1 MDRYE
6 KDHVIDRM
14 SKALEDL
21 QDSFNSAL
29 LRAKPF
35 MEAHPEI
42 MLNTRLSEL
51 REQLFMIEND
61 FEKVTGE
68 RLSYMIGHQNT
79 KEIDFYGY

>member
-14 SKALEDL
+14 GKALEDL

-68 RLSYMIGHQNT
+68 RLSYMLGWTTT
-79 KEIDFYGY
+79 KELEEQGY